1 MHRAMIQFLI
11 MLVIP
16 RTSLYVEVRYI
27 EVPLQCATVSF
38 LQSGMH
44 TTAFNLGTA
53 LKNKQHGYAIIY
65 AKTAMPWSLDC
76 KFLVMRLRMTEQ

>member
-1 MHRAMIQFLI
+1 
-11 MLVIP
+11 
-16 RTSLYVEVRYI
+16 
-27 EVPLQCATVSF
+27 
-38 LQSGMH
+38 MH

-53 LKNKQHGYAIIY
+53 LKNKEHGYAIIY